1 MQRQNIV
8 IPSIMLLTLFMGEVH
23 NFFGSIY
30 LNEKAWFLLT
40 DIKQDVQWYV
50 KDTAEAL
57 TWIIFLSAWYCRE
70 RKRSHFWSNFILAF
84 LIFRVIDLTLYWV
97 NHRHLGA
104 IYLITYLSIVIYG
117 GLMYGKYRK

>member
-1 MQRQNIV
+1 MKGNNI
-8 IPSIMLLTLFMGEVH
+8 ILPSVMLLTLFLGEVH

-30 LNEKAWFLLT
+30 LNEKAWFLFS

-57 TWIIFLSAWYCRE
+57 TWIIFLSAWYYRE

-84 LIFRVIDLTLYWV
+84 LIFRIIDLTLYWV
-97 NHRHLGA
+97 NHRHLSA

>member
-1 MQRQNIV
+1 MQRQ
-8 IPSIMLLTLFMGEVH
+8 SIILPVFMLVTLFLGELH
-23 NFFGSIY
+23 NLFGSIY

-40 DIKQDVQWYV
+40 DMKQDIQWYI
-50 KDTAEAL
+50 KDTAEGL
-57 TWIIFLSAWYCRE
+57 TWIIFLSVWWMRE
-70 RKRSHFWSNFILAF
+70 RKRSHFWANFILAF

>member
-1 MQRQNIV
+1 MKGNNI
-8 IPSIMLLTLFMGEVH
+8 ILPSIMLLTLFMGELH

-30 LNEKAWFLLT
+30 LNEKAWFLFS

-57 TWIIFLSAWYCRE
+57 TWIIFLSVWYCRE

-84 LIFRVIDLTLYWV
+84 LIFRIIDLTLYWV
-97 NHRHLGA
+97 NHRHLSA